1 MEEVLLINFKSGL
14 LSAELLEDEVGVV
27 EVLAGIIETVLG
39 KLLLLKLLSFLRLD
53 TFFSK
58 LFTCFSTIAFS
69 FLLSLTLAFKVLMV
83 FWLVILQ
90 YSRL

>member
-1 MEEVLLINFKSGL
+1 MAKVEKVWI
-14 LSAELLEDEVGVV
+14 LSAELLEDKVGVV

-58 LFTCFSTIAFS
+58 LFTCFSTIAWS
-69 FLLSLTLAFKVLMV
+69 FLMSLALAFKVLMV
-83 FWLVILQ
+83 SRWVILQ
-90 YSRL
+90 FSSL